1 MRRTRARARPSVPII
16 LLGPREA
23 RIIHTLGGYAR
34 VLSEP
39 ANKLVCGGLPHCES
53 FVINLLGGNARTH
66 TTSTPPRCTEVET
79 RRVSNLPGLFL
90 RFLARELEVA
100 HDIQCGIFQNIT
112 DSTGIFTALLFAG
125 GKCLYDI
132 PSYNS
137 SADLEYGCGKL
148 TTNFYDALKRLT
160 TDSNIERLLD
170 FVTNSIRKSTR
181 FFYD

>member
-1 MRRTRARARPSVPII
+1 MRA
-16 LLGPREA
+16 
-23 RIIHTLGGYAR
+23 HTLHPRRRAAR
-34 VLSEP
+34 KS
-39 ANKLVCGGLPHCES
+39 KS
-53 FVINLLGGNARTH
+53 
-66 TTSTPPRCTEVET
+66 

-100 HDIQCGIFQNIT
+100 HDIQCGIFPENIT